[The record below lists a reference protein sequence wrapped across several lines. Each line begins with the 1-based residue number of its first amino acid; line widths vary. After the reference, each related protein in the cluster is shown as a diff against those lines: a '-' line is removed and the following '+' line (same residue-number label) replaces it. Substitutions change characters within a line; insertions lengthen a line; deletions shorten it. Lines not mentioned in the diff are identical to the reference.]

1 MGSSTSKAAK
11 ITSHDRA
18 ILDLKVQ
25 RDKLKQYQKRLD
37 AVIAKELENAKSYLA
52 KGEKKKALLALRRKK
67 FQEGLLEKATMQM
80 TNLDELTYSIEHA
93 MMEKQVLD
101 GLKAGNQVLK
111 ELHKEMS
118 LADVEKLMDETHE
131 AIAYQNEIDELLST
145 RLSVAEAEEIE
156 RELDELVAAEL
167 QMPDVP
173 LPSAAERERQRR
185 EQEEQE
191 EAEQE
196 LRSGLA
202 KASTPTSKVKASKN
216 RARNEPLLA

>member
-18 ILDLKVQ
+18 ILDLK
-25 RDKLKQYQKRLD
+25 LD

-196 LRSGLA
+196 LQSGLA
-202 KASTPTSKVKASKN
+202 KASAPTSKAKASKN